1 MPYYKLTMTYPG
13 GRVEEVQ
20 DTFQTLEKAVE
31 FGRQL
36 IVQAEANTEFRD
48 SGVFF
53 KKKTR
58 PYFTV
63 SEREGRESNIVF
75 DSRQ

>member
-63 SEREGRESNIVF
+63 SEREGKESNIVF

>member
-1 MPYYKLTMTYPG
+1 MPYYKVTMTYPG

-20 DTFQTLEKAVE
+20 DTFPTLEKAKE
-31 FGRQL
+31 FGQQL
-36 IVQAEANTEFRD
+36 IVQAQANSEFRD
-48 SGVFF
+48 SGIFF

-58 PYFTV
+58 PYFTI
-63 SEREGRESNIVF
+63 SEREGKESNIVF

>member
-1 MPYYKLTMTYPG
+1 MAYYKLTMTYPG

-20 DTFQTLEKAVE
+20 DTFATLEQAKE
-31 FGRQL
+31 FGKQL

-48 SGVFF
+48 SGIFF
-53 KKKTR
+53 KKKTK
-58 PYFTV
+58 PYFTI
-63 SEREGRESNIVF
+63 SEKEGRDSNIVF